1 VTAPAQEPV
10 REARDWEQVV
20 PGSAAKL
27 MEQYFVQLKHRRR
40 VETARVALDAFGPV
54 LGFLVV
60 VVSLFVGVWLID
72 RGHSLAGA
80 VLATID
86 LVGFFVVLIL
96 FFLRRA
102 STS

>member
-10 REARDWEQVV
+10 QEAKDWEQVV
-20 PGSAAKL
+20 PGSAEKL

-40 VETARVALDAFGPV
+40 VETARVVLDAFGPV

-60 VVSLFVGVWLID
+60 LVSLFIGVWLID

-86 LVGFFVVLIL
+86 LVGFFMVLIL
-96 FFLRRA
+96 FFRRA